1 MRKLMI
7 ADSSEYYTDALEA
20 ALGKEFHIVS
30 CCDGEDVLDLLQ
42 SFRPDIL
49 VINLS
54 LPHKDGLTLLQESAF
69 RPSVILTIAGYVSHY
84 IERSLVHLGVDYIMI
99 CPTVSSLCL
108 RIRDLASRFNQHPN
122 SAEPH
127 TVTAHHLRQLGFPVR
142 RAGYRYLLAA
152 IPLYAENPNQYLTK
166 ELYPKVAKRCNGKDN
181 RAVEHAMRT
190 VIDYAW
196 SHRDNTIWRKYFTPG
211 PRGTIPCPSNKEF
224 ISRLAELVDTEIL

>member
-7 ADSSEYYTDALEA
+7 ADGAMYYADALEA
-20 ALGKEFHIVS
+20 ALGKEFHIVN
-30 CCDGEDVLDLLQ
+30 CCDGEDALALLQ

-69 RPSVILTIAGYVSHY
+69 QPPVILAIAGYVSRY
-84 IERSLVHLGVDYIMI
+84 IEQSLVRLGVDYIML
-99 CPTVSSLCL
+99 CPSVASLCL
-108 RIRDLASRFNQHPN
+108 RIRDLAKRFSQQPG

-127 TVTAHHLRQLGFPVR
+127 TITAYHLRQLGFPVR

-166 ELYPKVAKRCNGKDN
+166 ELYPKIAKCCNGKDS

-196 SHRDNTIWRKYFTPG
+196 SHRDDGVWRKYFAPG

-224 ISRLAELVDTEIL
+224 ISRLAELIDTEIL